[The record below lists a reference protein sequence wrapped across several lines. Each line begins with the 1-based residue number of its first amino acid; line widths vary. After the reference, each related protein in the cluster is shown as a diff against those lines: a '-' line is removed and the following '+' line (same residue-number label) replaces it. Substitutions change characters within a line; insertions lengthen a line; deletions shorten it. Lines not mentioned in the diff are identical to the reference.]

1 MEVGSASAVS
11 DGGNDGVNGG
21 SVPELDNKKP
31 VEGEIKSKR
40 KMKTASQLETLE
52 KTYAVEQ
59 YPSEAIRG
67 ELSVLLGLSDR
78 QLQMWFCHR
87 RLKDRKGSSSKRVRQ
102 DSPVIAASM
111 EASLGADVPIE
122 HGPGSVVGQISVS
135 HQAMESWH
143 ETRPIVSTVAGIPGD
158 YPVTRRNYEPEQS
171 ISERRVIAFVEAQ
184 LGESIR
190 NDGPILGMEFD
201 PLPPDA
207 FGRPIGGGAFAHA
220 TQLGRGFETKYETR
234 DIARPVHEYQ
244 FLPEKPTVRAEG
256 HERAASSY
264 HYGSASENMNAGISS
279 LSSGHQLFDV
289 TDMTSGYGHQ
299 SQIPTLSLLPPASS
313 KSQNLASAAE
323 DYHIDPQKNSTLTL
337 EIDNRLGVHPIDTME
352 DTLLPSDIRFV
363 HKEEILRVEK
373 KRKCEEARM
382 AREVEAHEKRIRKEL
397 KKQDALRRKQEEQ
410 MRKEMERYNRE
421 RQREEERLLRERQ
434 REVERYEREQR
445 REQEKREKFLL
456 KQSIRAEKMRAK
468 EELRK
473 EREAARLKAASQRAI
488 ARKIVKES
496 VELIEDEKL
505 ELMELAAS
513 SNGLSSIVHLDIDT
527 LQNLESFRESLVAFP
542 PQSVQLKKPFA
553 IQPWCPSEENIGNLL
568 MAWRF
573 LIGFADVLNLWP
585 FTLDEFVQAL
595 HDYDS
600 RLLGEIH
607 VSLLRSIIKDIENV
621 GRVPAATVGASG
633 NSVANPG
640 CGHLHIV
647 EGAYAWG
654 FDIRSWHCNLNQP
667 TWPEILRQLALSAGF
682 GPKIKKRNTDQPY
695 LPDDN
700 DEVDDGRHVIST
712 LRNGVAAENAFAKMQ
727 ERGLS
732 SLRRS
737 RHRLTPGTVK
747 FAAFHVLSLEGDE
760 GLSILEVADR
770 IQKYGLRDLTTSKTP
785 EASVAAALSRDTK
798 LFERT
803 APSTYCVRPAYRK
816 DPTDAEALL
825 STAKERIREFKNG
838 VVEGEEGDD
847 AERDDDSE
855 SDSLENPDVNDLI
868 TELNSSKKASRE
880 ETGEQSSKSPANGN
894 IKDEKMKLEQNGVER
909 GNAYFASTH
918 SEALPHSPSTRAV
931 DQSTDHFS
939 NLDKVYGLQDTD
951 LKERDLGET
960 WVLGLME
967 GEYANLSV
975 QERLDALISLIDIA
989 MEGSSIHNVLE
1000 ERLEAASALKKQ
1012 MWAEGQI
1019 DKRRMKEDFV
1029 TRVHYS
1035 PNLVNKTETNLC
1047 CLPAEGQSPM
1057 PVIDDG
1063 NNRMPVG
1070 SVVQQE
1076 LTTDQR
1082 KCSPSL
1088 SSFPVDSNLQPQHFT
1103 VNGTENLPLL
1113 QAGFAIEMS
1122 RSCLKAYISYKAE
1135 QMYVYRSLPL
1145 GQDRRRNRYW
1155 QFVTSASCNDP
1166 GSGRIFVELQD
1177 GRWRLID
1184 SEEGFDSL
1192 VAALDVRGSRESFLY
1207 CMLLKIEGSFKETLR
1222 KYPPTDVCK
1231 RHATEVV
1238 AGPESGMSTASPS
1251 SFLDAAD
1258 SEESEVSTSFRIEV
1272 GRNPHEKINALRR
1285 YQDFED
1291 WMLKECLNSS
1301 KLMAIDHQNK
1311 RCKQFLNVCDW
1322 CHNINFTDIDRCLL
1336 CGNPVLLE
1344 TSAQGK
1350 GMLQSTNHSTL
1361 EGADCSP
1368 VRMKVLK
1375 MQLSL
1380 IEASIPPKA
1389 LGTIWTDEYRRYW
1402 GVKLYSASSPEQL
1415 LQALTLLESA
1425 IQRDYL
1431 SLTFETTNELLRI
1444 PTHPSSSHDILANF
1458 EDVPILPWIPKT
1470 TAGVALRVLQLD
1482 SAIVYSLNQELDDV
1496 ADNRS
1501 VEMSSKCAVEQNTPS
1516 QVGNG
1521 GGQEEN
1527 WVDPGG
1533 VLNKSGRGGRGG
1545 RGRGISGPRSV
1556 RPQRKRTSSRFGSSR
1571 EVPVV
1576 TNGEKSRQA
1585 RARGRPRTRSGRRRG
1600 QCSGRN
1606 RQKAMKKTAADSKA
1620 RYLEEEEMAEASRV
1634 QGEDNLT
1641 GDGEN
1646 RELPFE
1652 EDENDSSSEG
1662 SDFEDEVGRTAR
1674 YGYRVAGE
1682 DDADDLSR
1690 KSDDLFGGS
1699 RYKEDDEYEDDDN
1712 DDNGEEDD
1720 EDDDAYVNLYTN
1732 EESDADDLRDD
1743 DGVGFR
1749 KLDPDEGLGSTSSES
1764 SD

>member
-11 DGGNDGVNGG
+11 DGGNDMVNGG
-21 SVPELDNKKP
+21 SVPELDNKKL

-59 YPSEAIRG
+59 YPSETIRA
-67 ELSVLLGLSDR
+67 ELSVQLGLSDR

-87 RLKDRKGSSSKRVRQ
+87 RLKDRKGSSNKRVRQ
-102 DSPVIAASM
+102 DSPAVAVSM
-111 EASLGADVPIE
+111 EASLHPDVPNE
-122 HGPGSVVGQISVS
+122 HGHGSVGGQISVS
-135 HQAMESWH
+135 HQTMESWH
-143 ETRPIVSTVAGIPGD
+143 EARPVVTDVTGIPGD
-158 YPVTRRNYEPEQS
+158 YPVTRRYFEPEQS
-171 ISERRVIAFVEAQ
+171 ISVRRVMAFVEAQ

-207 FGRPIGGGAFAHA
+207 FGRPIRGAAFAC
-220 TQLGRGFETKYETR
+220 TMQSGRGFEMKYENR

-256 HERAASSY
+256 HERIASSY
-264 HYGSASENMNAGISS
+264 HHGSALENTNAGVPSI
-279 LSSGHQLFDV
+279 SSGHQLFDV
-289 TDMTSGYGHQ
+289 TDMTSGYGHP
-299 SQIPTLSLLPPASS
+299 SQIPTLSLLPPSRS

-337 EIDNRLGVHPIDTME
+337 EIENGLGVHPVDAME
-352 DTLLPSDIRFV
+352 DHVLPSDRWFV

-373 KRKCEEARM
+373 KRKSEEARM

-397 KKQDALRRKQEEQ
+397 KRQDALRRKQEELT
-410 MRKEMERYNRE
+410 RKEMERYNRE
-421 RQREEERLLRERQ
+421 RQREEERHLRERQ
-434 REVERYEREQR
+434 REVERHEREQR
-445 REQEKREKFLL
+445 RELEKREKFLQ

-488 ARKIVKES
+488 ARRIVKES

-513 SNGLSSIVHLDIDT
+513 SNGLSSIVHLDIDM
-527 LQNLESFRESLVAFP
+527 LQNLESFRDSLVAFP
-542 PQSVQLKKPFA
+542 PQSVQLKKPFS

-607 VSLLRSIIKDIENV
+607 VSLLRSILKDIENV
-621 GRVPAATVGASG
+621 GTVPTATVGASG

-640 CGHLHIV
+640 CGHLQIV
-647 EGAYAWG
+647 EGACAWG
-654 FDIRSWHCNLNQP
+654 FDIQSWHRNLNQS

-816 DPTDAEALL
+816 DPADAETLL
-825 STAKERIREFKNG
+825 SAAKERIREFKSG
-838 VVEGEEGDD
+838 VVEGEEGDV

-868 TELNSSKKASRE
+868 TELNSNKKVSTE
-880 ETGEQSSKSPANGN
+880 ETGKPNSESPANGN
-894 IKDEKMKLEQNGVER
+894 NDDEKLKLDQNGNER
-909 GNAYFASTH
+909 GNACFSSTH
-918 SEALPHSPSTRAV
+918 SEALPLSPSTRAV
-931 DQSTDHFS
+931 DQSSDSFS
-939 NLDKVYGLQDTD
+939 ILDKVDGLQDTD
-951 LKERDLGET
+951 LEERDLGEP

-975 QERLDALISLIDIA
+975 QERLDALISLIDVAI
-989 MEGSSIHNVLE
+989 EGISIHNVLE
-1000 ERLEAASALKKQ
+1000 ERLEAANAMKKQ

-1019 DKRRMKEDFV
+1019 DKRRMREDFV

-1035 PNLVNKTETNLC
+1035 PNLGNKTETNVS
-1047 CLPAEGQSPM
+1047 CLPVEGQNLL

-1063 NNRMPVG
+1063 NNHMPAG

-1082 KCSPSL
+1082 NCSPSL
-1088 SSFPVDSNLQPQHFT
+1088 ISFSVDTNLQPQHFT

-1113 QAGFAIEMS
+1113 QAGFAMEMS
-1122 RSCLKAYISYKAE
+1122 RSCLKSYISYKAE

-1166 GSGRIFVELQD
+1166 GSGRIFVELHD

-1184 SEEGFDSL
+1184 TEEGFDSL

-1222 KYPPTDVCK
+1222 KYPPTNVCK
-1231 RHATEVV
+1231 RHTTE
-1238 AGPESGMSTASPS
+1238 GPESGTSTASPS
-1251 SFLDAAD
+1251 SFLDVAD
-1258 SEESEVSTSFRIEV
+1258 SEESEASTSFRIEV
-1272 GRNPHEKINALRR
+1272 GRKPREKNNALRR

-1291 WMLKECLNSS
+1291 WMLKECLSTS
-1301 KLMAIDHQNK
+1301 KLRAVTHQNK
-1311 RCKQFLNVCDW
+1311 RCKQFLDVCNW
-1322 CHNINFTDIDRCLL
+1322 CLNINFTDIDQCPL
-1336 CGNPVLLE
+1336 CSNLVLPE

-1350 GMLQSTNHSTL
+1350 GMLPSMSPSAR
-1361 EGADCSP
+1361 EGVDFSP
-1368 VRMKVLK
+1368 VRIKVLK

-1380 IEASIPPKA
+1380 IEASIPPES

-1402 GVKLYSASSPEQL
+1402 AVKLYSASLPEEL

-1444 PTHPSSSHDILANF
+1444 PTSPSTSPGFLANF

-1470 TAGVALRVLQLD
+1470 TAAVALRVLQLD
-1482 SAIVYSLNQELDDV
+1482 SAITYSPNQELDDM
-1496 ADNRS
+1496 ADDRS
-1501 VEMSSKCAVEQNTPS
+1501 EGTSSKCEVEQNRPN

-1521 GGQEEN
+1521 GLEDN
-1527 WVDPGG
+1527 RVDPGG
-1533 VLNKSGRGGRGG
+1533 MLNKSGRGGRGG

-1556 RPQRKRTSSRFGSSR
+1556 RPQRKRTSSRFGYGR
-1571 EVPVV
+1571 EVSVV

-1585 RARGRPRTRSGRRRG
+1585 PTRGRPRTRSGRRRA
-1600 QCSGRN
+1600 QRSSRN
-1606 RQKAMKKTAADSKA
+1606 RQKEVVKKTAADIKA
-1620 RYLEEEEMAEASRV
+1620 RYPEKEEMAGEPSRV
-1634 QGEDNLT
+1634 WGEGNLIG
-1641 GDGEN
+1641 GDEN
-1646 RELPFE
+1646 RELPLE
-1652 EDENDSSSEG
+1652 EDENDSSSER
-1662 SDFEDEVGRTAR
+1662 SDFEDEDGRTAR
-1674 YGYRVAGE
+1674 YGYEVAEE
-1682 DDADDLSR
+1682 DDAEDRSR
-1690 KSDDLFGGS
+1690 KSDDLFG
-1699 RYKEDDEYEDDDN
+1699 RRVYKDDDGYEDDDN
-1712 DDNGEEDD
+1712 DDNGDEDDEEEDD
-1720 EDDDAYVNLYTN
+1720 SYVDLCTN

-1764 SD
+1764 S